1 METAV
6 RYRAKAEELRLRA
19 QKTVTNAIKQ
29 DLEQL
34 AKEYDRL
41 ADQSEDLSRWSS
53 RPENS

>member
-19 QKTVTNAIKQ
+19 QKTVADEIKQ

-41 ADQSEDLSRWSS
+41 ADLTLPLKNVSQG
-53 RPENS
+53 

>member
-19 QKTVTNAIKQ
+19 QKTVASAIKQ

-53 RPENS
+53 RPENT

>member
-19 QKTVTNAIKQ
+19 RNTVADAIKQ

-53 RPENS
+53 LPENS